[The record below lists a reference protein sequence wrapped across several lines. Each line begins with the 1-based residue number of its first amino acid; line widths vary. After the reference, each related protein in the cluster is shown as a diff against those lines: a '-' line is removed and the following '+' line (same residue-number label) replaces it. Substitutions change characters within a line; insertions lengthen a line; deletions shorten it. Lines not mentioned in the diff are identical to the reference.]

1 MPVWPLRA
9 GPPGAVK
16 GNVMAGGHDDDDPG
30 FWPGYVAA
38 TAGLVQGMLIMAM
51 ALGISI
57 FALGSLSSGGKGGGV
72 RPAGPGGA
80 LDVAPDLPA
89 LAPARNLARFGQPAP
104 PPIPAAALR
113 PIRVSFEGDATVTPA
128 STASVIGDAIAARGA
143 LGVRRW
149 MLVSSGNLA
158 DPRQS
163 RATYVRIMG
172 VRAILMDLGVP
183 GTAIEMRMENSGASA
198 ADGDGVVLIEPLVAR
213 NVAGSSQ
220 LGGQP

>member
-1 MPVWPLRA
+1 MPVGPPRA
-9 GPPGAVK
+9 GLAGAAK

-57 FALGSLSSGGKGGGV
+57 FALGSLSSGGQDGGV

-80 LDVAPDLPA
+80 LDLAPDLPR
-89 LAPARNLARFGQPAP
+89 LAPIRDETSRGRPAA
-104 PPIPAAALR
+104 PPIPDAALR
-113 PIRVSFEGDATVTPA
+113 PIRVSFEGDATVTPS
-128 STASVIGDAIAARGA
+128 STASIIGDAIAARGA

-149 MLVSSGNLA
+149 MLVSSGNLT

-198 ADGDGVVLIEPLVAR
+198 AEEGDGVVLIEPLVDR
-213 NVAGSSQ
+213 NAFSASQ
-220 LGGQP
+220 VGDQ